1 MNTNK
6 KIQTQIYQSP
16 CGNLII
22 GSFEGK
28 LCICDWLKEK
38 HRNTTDHKLQRTFN
52 AAFVNEASEITD
64 KAIME
69 LNEYFSKKRKIFDL
83 PLLFVGT
90 EFQKAVWNAILD
102 VQFGET
108 QSYAWIAKKIGN
120 PKAIRAVGLANGA
133 NNISIF
139 APCHRIIGSN
149 NTLTGYGGGLEIK
162 RFLLNLESN
171 ALPL

>member
-1 MNTNK
+1 
-6 KIQTQIYQSP
+6 
-16 CGNLII
+16 
-22 GSFEGK
+22 
-28 LCICDWLKEK
+28 
-38 HRNTTDHKLQRTFN
+38 
-52 AAFVNEASEITD
+52 
-64 KAIME
+64 ME

-149 NTLTGYGGGLEIK
+149 NTLIGYGGGLEIK
-162 RFLLNLESN
+162 CFLLNLESN